1 MRLRS
6 PFFIG
11 VVVAFLALFFTNTW
25 QGYRYQSLDR
35 EVGALEQVQKDW
47 LEKNK
52 KAIAAL
58 AVLSSPARVVSI
70 AVHRLGL
77 KRLERREVIELRLED
92 GKDE

>member
-6 PFFIG
+6 PFFI
-11 VVVAFLALFFTNTW
+11 VVVLAFLALFFANTL

-35 EVGALEQVQKDW
+35 EVDALEQVQKDW

-58 AVLSSPARVVSI
+58 AVLSSPARVASI
-70 AVHRLGL
+70 AVDRLGL
-77 KRLERREVIELRLED
+77 KPLERRDVIELRLEG